1 MAVDVYNNFYLNGMD
16 WINLNLIAESSKVAT
31 PFWGK
36 VLSVMTYCEKEW
48 LAPKEIG
55 KGDWNFIKKMLS
67 EFSEV
72 FQSTYFVE
80 HLRVVGLVLTY
91 LL

>member
-36 VLSVMTYCEKEW
+36 VFSVMTYCEKEW

>member
-36 VLSVMTYCEKEW
+36 VLPVMTYCEKEW

-80 HLRVVGLVLTY
+80 HLRVAGLVLTY